1 MNRISVKQP
10 YELLASY
17 AIYTQTSSKPMSIEP
32 FGSLYPEKP
41 NQKSQTESRSETK
54 AMHHILEWFRSFPQ
68 LFRMLATCGSLA
80 LLRTVDFAKSR
91 TIGFILGDS
100 VVVKAAKTHTHTHPH
115 THTHTRF
122 PRRIDQRMPSCMETR
137 GGGGTAHVCIPQQHH
152 VMYCTCDTGAL
163 PPLSKIVI
171 HRCITLLSLLFLFL
185 GLFVF
190 MLWGWWLRR
199 NLDFGCSFRFGPGRC
214 TTSSRSRNSGH
225 DGPVGHMLQEGLLLE
240 GFSE

>member
-1 MNRISVKQP
+1 MPYLTKYLYPQSGTTKNIYINMNRISVKQP

-32 FGSLYPEKP
+32 FGSLYPETP

-100 VVVKAAKTHTHTHPH
+100 VVVKAAKTHTHTPTH
-115 THTHTRF
+115 THTHTFSETNRPADAQLHGDSRWRRHG
-122 PRRIDQRMPSCMETR
+122 PRLHT
-137 GGGGTAHVCIPQQHH
+137 T
-152 VMYCTCDTGAL
+152 
-163 PPLSKIVI
+163 
-171 HRCITLLSLLFLFL
+171 
-185 GLFVF
+185 
-190 MLWGWWLRR
+190 
-199 NLDFGCSFRFGPGRC
+199 
-214 TTSSRSRNSGH
+214 TTSCYVLH
-225 DGPVGHMLQEGLLLE
+225 L
-240 GFSE
+240 